1 MLANR
6 CAGRSRRRY
15 TERPS
20 VPFPDTL
27 PAPDRGPET
36 AAKRHQLPDH
46 NLDKLKIDRGPIAA
60 PRRRR
65 WVRYAAAAALAVVA
79 LGIGLAVTRRPTV
92 DTTAVTSAYPY
103 QNDTQLNATGY
114 VVPQRKAAVAS
125 KGQGR
130 VEWLGVLEGTRVK
143 KDEIIARLE
152 SRDVEASLAQA
163 LAQVKVARAN
173 LGVQQAELKDAE
185 IALRRTAALAPRGA
199 VPAAQ
204 LDTDT
209 ARVNKARASVNSG
222 EAAVASAEANARA
235 AQVAVDQTVIRAPFD
250 GIVLAKHANVGDNI
264 TPFSSASDSK
274 GAVVT
279 IADMD
284 TLEVEADVAE
294 SNIAKIRAGQPC
306 EIQLDALPDMRF
318 AGRVSRIVPTV
329 DRSKATVLVKVRF
342 VDRDDRVLP
351 DMSAKIA
358 FLSKPVSAQDRQ
370 PVTAVQASAVV
381 ERDGRPVV
389 FALQDDTVHAV
400 PVARGARVGELV
412 AVRGVKPGDTVVLA
426 PGAALKDGAKVTVAK
441 K

>member
-1 MLANR
+1 M
-6 CAGRSRRRY
+6 
-15 TERPS
+15 
-20 VPFPDTL
+20 
-27 PAPDRGPET
+27 
-36 AAKRHQLPDH
+36 PDH

-79 LGIGLAVTRRPTV
+79 LIVGLAVTRRPTV

-400 PVARGARVGELV
+400 PVARGARIGELV

>member
-1 MLANR
+1 M
-6 CAGRSRRRY
+6 
-15 TERPS
+15 
-20 VPFPDTL
+20 
-27 PAPDRGPET
+27 
-36 AAKRHQLPDH
+36 PDH
-46 NLDKLKIDRGPIAA
+46 NLDKLKIDRRPLASA
-60 PRRRR
+60 PRPRR
-65 WVRYAAAAALAVVA
+65 WPRYAAAAAIVVVTIA
-79 LGIGLAVTRRPTV
+79 AGLALTGRPAV
-92 DTTAVTSAYPY
+92 DTTTVTSAYPY

-152 SRDVEASLAQA
+152 SRDVEASLSQA

-185 IALRRTAALAPRGA
+185 IALRRTAALAPKGA

-204 LDTDT
+204 LDIDT
-209 ARVNKARASVNSG
+209 ARVNKARASLSSG
-222 EAAVASAEANARA
+222 EAAIASADANAQA

-294 SNIAKIRAGQPC
+294 SNIAKIRAEQPC

-342 VDRDDRVLP
+342 VDRDERVLP

-389 FALQDDTVHAV
+389 FVVKDDVVHATAV
-400 PVARGARVGELV
+400 TAGMRIGELV
-412 AVRGVKPGDTVVLA
+412 AIRGVKPGDTVVLA
-426 PGAALKDGAKVTVAK
+426 PGTKLNDGAKVTVAK

>member
-1 MLANR
+1 M
-6 CAGRSRRRY
+6 
-15 TERPS
+15 
-20 VPFPDTL
+20 
-27 PAPDRGPET
+27 
-36 AAKRHQLPDH
+36 PDH

-65 WVRYAAAAALAVVA
+65 WVRYAAVAALAVLA

-400 PVARGARVGELV
+400 PVARGARIGELV

>member
-1 MLANR
+1 M
-6 CAGRSRRRY
+6 
-15 TERPS
+15 
-20 VPFPDTL
+20 
-27 PAPDRGPET
+27 
-36 AAKRHQLPDH
+36 PDH

-65 WVRYAAAAALAVVA
+65 WVRYAAAAALAILA

-222 EAAVASAEANARA
+222 EAAVTSAEANARA

-400 PVARGARVGELV
+400 PVARGARIGELV

>member
-1 MLANR
+1 M
-6 CAGRSRRRY
+6 
-15 TERPS
+15 
-20 VPFPDTL
+20 
-27 PAPDRGPET
+27 
-36 AAKRHQLPDH
+36 PDH
-46 NLDKLKIDRGPIAA
+46 NLDKLKIDRRPLAA
-60 PRRRR
+60 PPPRRR
-65 WVRYAAAAALAVVA
+65 WVRYAIAAAILLVAIGAGVA
-79 LGIGLAVTRRPTV
+79 LTGRPTV
-92 DTTAVTSAYPY
+92 ETTAVTSAYPY

-143 KDEIIARLE
+143 KDEVIARLE
-152 SRDVEASLAQA
+152 SDDVRASLAQA

-173 LGVQQAELKDAE
+173 LALQQAELSDAE
-185 IALRRTAALAPRGA
+185 IALRRSAALAPKGA

-204 LDTDT
+204 YDADR
-209 ARVNKARASVNSG
+209 ARVNKARASVDSD
-222 EAAVASAEANARA
+222 AAAIASAQANAQA

-294 SNIAKIRAGQPC
+294 SNIAKIRAEQPC
-306 EIQLDALPDMRF
+306 EIQLDALPELRF

-358 FLSKPVSAQDRQ
+358 FLSKPLSAQDRR

-389 FALQDDTVHAV
+389 FVVKDDAVRAV
-400 PVARGARVGELV
+400 PVTKGARIGELV
-412 AVRGVKPGDTVVLA
+412 AIGGVKPGDTVVLA
-426 PGAALKDGAKVTVAK
+426 PGPKLRDGAKVTVAK

>member
-1 MLANR
+1 M
-6 CAGRSRRRY
+6 
-15 TERPS
+15 
-20 VPFPDTL
+20 
-27 PAPDRGPET
+27 
-36 AAKRHQLPDH
+36 PDH
-46 NLDKLKIDRGPIAA
+46 NLDKLKIDRRPIAPV

-65 WVRYAAAAALAVVA
+65 WARYAVAAALIVVA
-79 LGIGLAVTRRPTV
+79 IVAGLALTGRPTV
-92 DTTAVTSAYPY
+92 DTTSVTSAYPY

-152 SRDVEASLAQA
+152 SNDVQASLAQA
-163 LAQVKVARAN
+163 RAQVQVSRAN
-173 LGVQQAELKDAE
+173 FGVAQAELKDAE
-185 IALRRTAALAPRGA
+185 IALRRTSALAPKGA

-204 LDTDT
+204 LDIDT
-209 ARVNKARASVNSG
+209 ARVNKARATLASDQ
-222 EAAVASAEANARA
+222 AAIVSAEANAQA

-294 SNIAKIRAGQPC
+294 SNIAKIRAEQPC

-342 VDRDDRVLP
+342 VDRDERVLP

-358 FLSKPVSAQDRQ
+358 FLSKPATPQDRQ

-389 FALQDDTVHAV
+389 FVVKDDSAHAV
-400 PVARGARVGELV
+400 AVTRGMRIGELV

-426 PGAALKDGAKVTVAK
+426 PDAKLKDGAKVTVAK

>member
-1 MLANR
+1 M
-6 CAGRSRRRY
+6 
-15 TERPS
+15 
-20 VPFPDTL
+20 
-27 PAPDRGPET
+27 
-36 AAKRHQLPDH
+36 PDH

-65 WVRYAAAAALAVVA
+65 WVRYAAAAALAVLA

-381 ERDGRPVV
+381 ERDGGAVV

-400 PVARGARVGELV
+400 PVARGARIGELV

>member
-1 MLANR
+1 M
-6 CAGRSRRRY
+6 
-15 TERPS
+15 
-20 VPFPDTL
+20 
-27 PAPDRGPET
+27 
-36 AAKRHQLPDH
+36 PDH

-65 WVRYAAAAALAVVA
+65 WVRYAAAAALALVA

-400 PVARGARVGELV
+400 PVARGARIGELV
-412 AVRGVKPGDTVVLA
+412 EVRGVKPGDTVVLA

>member
-1 MLANR
+1 M
-6 CAGRSRRRY
+6 
-15 TERPS
+15 
-20 VPFPDTL
+20 
-27 PAPDRGPET
+27 
-36 AAKRHQLPDH
+36 PDH
-46 NLDKLKIDRGPIAA
+46 HLDKLKIDRRPLA
-60 PRRRR
+60 PAPSRRR
-65 WVRYAAAAALAVVA
+65 WVRYAIVAALVVAALAAGIA
-79 LGIGLAVTRRPTV
+79 LTGRPTV
-92 DTTAVTSAYPY
+92 ETTSVTTAYPY

-204 LDTDT
+204 LDIDT
-209 ARVNKARASVNSG
+209 ARANKARASVSSG
-222 EAAVASAEANARA
+222 EAAIASAQANAQA
-235 AQVAVDQTVIRAPFD
+235 AQVAVEQTVIRAPFD

-294 SNIAKIRAGQPC
+294 ANIAKIRTEQPC

-342 VDRDDRVLP
+342 VDRDERVLP

-358 FLSKPVSAQDRQ
+358 FLSKPASPQDRR
-370 PVTAVQASAVV
+370 PVTAVQAGAVV

-389 FALQDDTVHAV
+389 FVVKDDVVHAV
-400 PVARGARVGELV
+400 PVTRGARIGELV
-412 AVRGVKPGDTVVLA
+412 AIGGVKSGDTVVLA
-426 PGAALKDGAKVTVAK
+426 PDAKLKDGTKVTVAK

>member
-1 MLANR
+1 M
-6 CAGRSRRRY
+6 
-15 TERPS
+15 
-20 VPFPDTL
+20 
-27 PAPDRGPET
+27 
-36 AAKRHQLPDH
+36 PDH

-400 PVARGARVGELV
+400 PVARGARIGELV

>member
-1 MLANR
+1 M
-6 CAGRSRRRY
+6 
-15 TERPS
+15 
-20 VPFPDTL
+20 
-27 PAPDRGPET
+27 
-36 AAKRHQLPDH
+36 PDH

-65 WVRYAAAAALAVVA
+65 WVRYAAAGALAVVA

-222 EAAVASAEANARA
+222 DAAVASAEANARA

-400 PVARGARVGELV
+400 PVARGARIGELV

>member
-1 MLANR
+1 M
-6 CAGRSRRRY
+6 
-15 TERPS
+15 
-20 VPFPDTL
+20 
-27 PAPDRGPET
+27 
-36 AAKRHQLPDH
+36 PDH

-65 WVRYAAAAALAVVA
+65 WVRYAAAAALAVLA

-199 VPAAQ
+199 VPVAQ

-400 PVARGARVGELV
+400 PVARGARIGELV

>member
-1 MLANR
+1 M
-6 CAGRSRRRY
+6 
-15 TERPS
+15 
-20 VPFPDTL
+20 
-27 PAPDRGPET
+27 
-36 AAKRHQLPDH
+36 PDH

-65 WVRYAAAAALAVVA
+65 WIRYAAAAALAVLA

-185 IALRRTAALAPRGA
+185 IALRRTATLAPRGA

-204 LDTDT
+204 LDIDT

-342 VDRDDRVLP
+342 VERDDRVLP

-400 PVARGARVGELV
+400 PVARGARIGELV